1 MKNEKPYLFIELN
14 DDTIIFLVVQ
24 YNSNGDF
31 KVLDKIADNS
41 EGISGGRIVNI
52 ESLLNIIKK
61 NLNIIEKKI
70 EYIFKKA
77 TIIINQNNYKCINVS
92 GYKKTNGSQ
101 ISMED
106 ISRILN
112 NIKKLIIDNEKNYS
126 LIHLFNTEFTLDN
139 ENLEK
144 MPIGL
149 HGDFYNHHVTL
160 HLLPKI
166 DLKNQKLLFDK
177 CHIDVEKIIMKS
189 FVRGLANLKKFE
201 NENKI
206 IALINIGKKNSSISI
221 FKNSS
226 FLYAENFSFGSD
238 IIIKDI
244 LKLCFLNEESV
255 KLIFNDLI
263 FTNLIQSQKDSY
275 LDEKYF
281 INTPFKKI
289 SHSHLENIISART
302 EEIIEIIYKKNTNIK
317 NFHNQNETI
326 YISFEDEEVEANLKA
341 IFKKFF
347 TFHESVTF
355 YNTINNPHLST
366 IYLAAELVG
375 KGWEKEAI
383 PITHTKK
390 SLISRLFSAL
400 FN

>member
-1 MKNEKPYLFIELN
+1 MKNNKPYLFIELN

-24 YNSNGDF
+24 YNNKGDF
-31 KVLDKIADNS
+31 KVLDNVTVNS
-41 EGISGGRIVNI
+41 EGIIGGRIVNI
-52 ESLLNIIKK
+52 ESSLNIIKK
-61 NLNIIEKKI
+61 NLNIIEEKI

-101 ISMED
+101 ILIED

-112 NIKKLIIDNEKNYS
+112 NIKKLIIDNETNYS

-139 ENLEK
+139 ENLKK

-149 HGDFYNHHVTL
+149 HGNFYNHHVTL

-177 CHIDVEKIIMKS
+177 CHMDIEKIIMKPFLS
-189 FVRGLANLKKFE
+189 GLANLKEFK
-201 NENKI
+201 NENKT
-206 IALINIGKKNSSISI
+206 IALINIGKKISNISI

-226 FLYAENFSFGSD
+226 FLYSENFSFGSD
-238 IIIKDI
+238 MIIKDI
-244 LKLCFLNEESV
+244 LKLCFLNEDSI
-255 KLIFNDLI
+255 KLIFKELI
-263 FTNLIQSQKDSY
+263 FANLIHNQKDSY

-281 INTPFKKI
+281 INIPFKKI
-289 SHSHLENIISART
+289 SYSHLENIVSARIN
-302 EEIIEIIYKKNTNIK
+302 EIIEIIYEKNANIK
-317 NFHNQNETI
+317 DFHNKNEII
-326 YISFEDEEVEANLKA
+326 YISFEDEEIKRNLKE

-347 TFHESVTF
+347 TFKESVTF
-355 YNTINNPHLST
+355 YNTVNDPHLSAS
-366 IYLAAELVG
+366 YLAAELVG